1 MRIAQA
7 VAGVLI
13 ATQAVAVAP
22 ALAISPSQYAV
33 MIDDFERAHGVKS
46 IGAGEQTPRNR
57 CVVPDKNQQ
66 VLNPSLFEQQ
76 VKERASCEQAMNKIV
91 ESIRADKQWSQ
102 PMDQAL
108 STLGERYGYT
118 QAVQLREQRR
128 EALIESLRG
137 SRWSEKLEK
146 TLAELAKQDK
156 QAAYVLN
163 QARET
168 NLIRARE
175 LSWSATVEE
184 ILRPMMG
191 YVPEA
196 ATLLRAK
203 RQAYL
208 AQWKDKP
215 WSATMEKVVEPM
227 VAQRVPEATA
237 LLEEK
242 RRAAVNVWID
252 QDYSAEMDAALS
264 TLGEYYPAALVV
276 LKEKKPGAQPGDQSS
291 SSSSA
296 TPAPD
301 TGSASSSAST
311 PTPSS
316 SSAAP
321 SEPAD
326 TGSAQGDGT
335 WWKVLV
341 GVLSFLAVSGT
352 ALYFAW
358 FGI

>member
-1 MRIAQA
+1 MRIAHV

-13 ATQAVAVAP
+13 ATQVVAVAP

-137 SRWSEKLEK
+137 SRWSEKLET

-196 ATLLRAK
+196 ATLLRSK

-215 WSATMEKVVEPM
+215 WSATMEKVVQPM

-242 RRAAVNVWID
+242 RRAALNTWID
-252 QDYSAEMDAALS
+252 QDYSADMDAALS

-276 LKEKKPGAQPGDQSS
+276 LKEKKPGAQPGDQTSS
-291 SSSSA
+291 SSSVA
-296 TPAPD
+296 PAPD
-301 TGSASSSAST
+301 TGSASSSSST

-316 SSAAP
+316 SPAAP
-321 SEPAD
+321 STPAD
-326 TGSAQGDGT
+326 AGSAQGDGT

-341 GVLSFLAVSGT
+341 GVLSFLAVAGT

>member
-1 MRIAQA
+1 MRIAHV

-76 VKERASCEQAMNKIV
+76 VKERASCEQAMSKLV
-91 ESIRADKQWSQ
+91 ETIRADKQWSQ

-137 SRWSEKLEK
+137 SRWSEKLET

-184 ILRPMMG
+184 ILRPMMS

-196 ATLLRAK
+196 ATVLRSK

-208 AQWKDKP
+208 AQWNDKP
-215 WSATMEKVVEPM
+215 WSATMEKVVQPM

-242 RRAAVNVWID
+242 RRAALNTWID
-252 QDYSAEMDAALS
+252 QDYSADMDAALS

-276 LKEKKPGAQPGDQSS
+276 LKEKKPGAQSGDQTSS
-291 SSSSA
+291 SSSGA
-296 TPAPD
+296 PAPD
-301 TGSASSSAST
+301 TGSESSSSST
-311 PTPSS
+311 PTPWPLP
-316 SSAAP
+316 AAP
-321 SEPAD
+321 SAPAD
-326 TGSAQGDGT
+326 AGSAQGDGT
-335 WWKVLV
+335 WWKALI
-341 GVLSFLAVSGT
+341 GVLSFLGVAGT